1 MKLSEAR
8 LSHLA
13 HVLLE
18 AARDGS
24 LARPRNTR
32 LFLSEVKRV
41 LETGRGGRDDEI
53 DALVRRKIESL
64 SRKVVP
70 GSREWEILYRQY
82 SEEEQRKRR

>member
-13 HVLLE
+13 HVLLD
-18 AARDGS
+18 AASDGN

-41 LETGRGGRDDEI
+41 LGTGPGGRDDDV
-53 DALVRRKIESL
+53 DALVRRKIQSL
-64 SRKVVP
+64 SRKVIP

>member
-18 AARDGS
+18 AASDGN

-41 LETGRGGRDDEI
+41 LSTGRGGRDDEI
-53 DALVRRKIESL
+53 DTLVRRKIESL
-64 SRKVVP
+64 SRKVVA

-82 SEEEQRKRR
+82 REEEQRKRR

>member
-13 HVLLE
+13 HVLLD
-18 AARDGS
+18 AASNGN

-41 LETGRGGRDDEI
+41 LGTGFGGRDDDV

-64 SRKVVP
+64 SRKVIP

>member
-13 HVLLE
+13 HLLLE
-18 AARDGS
+18 AASDGD
-24 LARPRNTR
+24 LARPRNPR
-32 LFLSEVKRV
+32 LFLNEVKRV
-41 LETGRGGRDDEI
+41 LGTGGGGRDDEI

-82 SEEEQRKRR
+82 TEEEQRKRR

>member
-13 HVLLE
+13 HALLE
-18 AARDGS
+18 AASAGD
-24 LARPRNTR
+24 LARPRNAR

-41 LETGRGGRDDEI
+41 LAGGGAARDEQI
-53 DALVRRKIESL
+53 DLAVRRKIESL

-70 GSREWEILYRQY
+70 GSREWELLYRQY

>member
-13 HVLLE
+13 HLLLD
-18 AARDGS
+18 AASEGN

-32 LFLSEVKRV
+32 LFLAEVKRV
-41 LETGRGGRDDEI
+41 LGAGSDDKI

-70 GSREWEILYRQY
+70 GSKEWEILYRQY
-82 SEEEQRKRR
+82 TEEEQRRRR

>member
-13 HVLLE
+13 HALLK
-18 AARDGS
+18 AASDGDV
-24 LARPRNTR
+24 ACPRNTR
-32 LFLSEVKRV
+32 LFLNEVKRV
-41 LETGRGGRDDEI
+41 LTAGRSASDDQI
-53 DALVRRKIESL
+53 DVIVRRKIDSL
-64 SRKVVP
+64 SRNVVP